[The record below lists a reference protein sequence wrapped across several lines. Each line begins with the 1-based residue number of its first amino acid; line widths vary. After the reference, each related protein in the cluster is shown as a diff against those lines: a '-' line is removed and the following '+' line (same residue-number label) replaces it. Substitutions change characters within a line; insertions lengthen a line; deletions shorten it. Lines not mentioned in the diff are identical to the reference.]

1 MSDYEKT
8 LDIIFGRWRSQILYA
23 GVKLGVFDCI
33 TSNSKN
39 TSDVA
44 KELGLD
50 PTLTYRLLRALG
62 SMGFLR
68 EEPNSKFSMTSQGE
82 FLQKNH
88 PQTLRGVTLLEE
100 GPEHYAIW
108 RHLPAMITDGQQNSF
123 VREYGH
129 KIFEYAHR
137 NHEYGEV
144 FNQAMSSYSASQ
156 TAWVLDALDGY
167 DFSKIH
173 HVCDIGGGQGHLLG
187 NLLLKYPH
195 MKGTVFELESVTKN
209 NELLLAPKLSV
220 QERCSYVGGDM
231 FSEVPSADA
240 YMMKMIL
247 HDWSD
252 QECVK
257 ILSNIHVS
265 SPEHAKVLIAEHI
278 VPDPETPHFS
288 KLFDIHMMCVAS
300 GKERTVDEYSRIL
313 EHAGWKYIQTL
324 NPSSGI
330 ISVIEG
336 SKPR

>member
-1 MSDYEKT
+1 M
-8 LDIIFGRWRSQILYA
+8 
-23 GVKLGVFDCI
+23 
-33 TSNSKN
+33 
-39 TSDVA
+39 
-44 KELGLD
+44 
-50 PTLTYRLLRALG
+50 
-62 SMGFLR
+62 
-68 EEPNSKFSMTSQGE
+68 
-82 FLQKNH
+82 
-88 PQTLRGVTLLEE
+88 EE

-108 RHLPAMITDGQQNSF
+108 RHLPAMIKDGQQDSF

-129 KIFEYAHR
+129 KIFDHTRR

-144 FNQAMSSYSASQ
+144 FNQAMSSYSARQ

-173 HVCDIGGGQGHLLG
+173 HLCDIGGGQGHLLS
-187 NLLLKYPH
+187 NLLVKYPQ
-195 MKGTVFELESVTKN
+195 MKGTVFELESVTKKK
-209 NELLLAPKLSV
+209 ELLLAPKLGV
-220 QERCSYVGGDM
+220 KERCSYVDGDM

-257 ILSNIHVS
+257 ILSNIYIS
-265 SPEHAKVLIAEHI
+265 SPEHAKVLIAEHLI
-278 VPDPETPHFS
+278 PGPETPHFS
-288 KLFDIHMMCVAS
+288 KLFDIHMMCVAT

-313 EHAGWKYIQTL
+313 EQAGWKYVKTM
-324 NPSSGI
+324 NPSSGL

>member
-23 GVKLGVFDCI
+23 GVKLGVFDYI
-33 TSNSKN
+33 TSDPKN
-39 TSDVA
+39 TFDVA

-173 HVCDIGGGQGHLLG
+173 HLCDIGGGQGHLLS
-187 NLLLKYPH
+187 NLLLKYTH

-209 NELLLAPKLSV
+209 NELLLAPKLGV
-220 QERCSYVGGDM
+220 KERCSYVGGDM
-231 FSEVPSADA
+231 FIEVPSADA